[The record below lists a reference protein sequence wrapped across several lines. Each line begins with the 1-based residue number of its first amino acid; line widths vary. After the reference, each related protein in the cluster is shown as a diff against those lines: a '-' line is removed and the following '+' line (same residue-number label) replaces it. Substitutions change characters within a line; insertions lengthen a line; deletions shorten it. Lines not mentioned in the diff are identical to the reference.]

1 MRRRSL
7 LALALFGLLSLL
19 AVTARAEEGDAVAV
33 SHVWA
38 RPSLAGAKNGAAYF
52 TVTNHA
58 GAAET
63 LTGASTPVAE
73 KAELHRDEMKNGVMT
88 MRPAGPLALAPG
100 ETVTLAPGGL
110 HLMLLGLKQPLKPG
124 DRFPI
129 TLTFAHQ
136 QPITAEATVEASVP
150 GAGHAMHH

>member
-7 LALALFGLLSLL
+7 LGLLALLPLLLD
-19 AVTARAEEGDAVAV
+19 TARADNGDAMAV
-33 SHVWA
+33 SQVWA

-52 TVTNHA
+52 TLTNRS
-58 GAAET
+58 GTSDT

-73 KAELHRDEMKNGVMT
+73 KAELHRDAMKDGIMT

-100 ETVTLAPGGL
+100 ATVTLAPGGL
-110 HLMLLGLKQPLKPG
+110 HLMLMGLKRPLKPG

-129 TLTFAHQ
+129 TLTFAHR
-136 QPITAEATVEASVP
+136 PPVTAEAMVETGP
-150 GAGHAMHH
+150 PQGGHAMHH